1 MIELQNGCAC
11 CSLGEEFIQ
20 SIAQMMDKAA
30 ERGRPWD
37 HIVVESSGVAEPRE
51 IRENFQRVM
60 ATTPEELNG
69 ARLDTLVTVVDSNN
83 FLTEY
88 EKRNRVNQRQ
98 DLGADDYSEGNTR
111 QVVDLMVE
119 QIECA
124 DVILLNK
131 ADRATPDTMALLK
144 ETIATLN
151 PHAKMYTCIN
161 GIVPLTDVLAAA
173 GGEGVAKLDEDGEL
187 KRLVNHLHSHGSE
200 HGHAE
205 KAADKP
211 AEGHGHNHT
220 GGTSDGGCTEGCTDE
235 SHEHGHHEHGHH
247 EHGHH
252 EHSHREGRETKRF
265 GITSFCYERR
275 RPFHPHRLMNVIR
288 QLPVRQ
294 ESLALSDALKDS
306 PTPAA
311 SVSAAAGATAS
322 GTSAVADG
330 GTDTSRSPM
339 STLIRAKGFIWLSNS
354 HSQIFYWA
362 LAGKHF
368 ELSAY
373 ATWWAAT
380 APEGWPQEPKEN
392 EEMQKDFSGEFGDRR
407 QEIVFIGVGM
417 DRLAIE
423 KMLDECLLSDDEVA
437 VYRQHWV
444 NQADPAFR

>member
-144 ETIATLN
+144 ETVCTA
-151 PHAKMYTCIN
+151 YS
-161 GIVPLTDVLAAA
+161 TD
-173 GGEGVAKLDEDGEL
+173 
-187 KRLVNHLHSHGSE
+187 
-200 HGHAE
+200 
-205 KAADKP
+205 P
-211 AEGHGHNHT
+211 
-220 GGTSDGGCTEGCTDE
+220 
-235 SHEHGHHEHGHH
+235 
-247 EHGHH
+247 
-252 EHSHREGRETKRF
+252 
-265 GITSFCYERR
+265 
-275 RPFHPHRLMNVIR
+275 M
-288 QLPVRQ
+288 
-294 ESLALSDALKDS
+294 LSS
-306 PTPAA
+306 
-311 SVSAAAGATAS
+311 ATACHPS
-322 GTSAVADG
+322 V
-330 GTDTSRSPM
+330 P
-339 STLIRAKGFIWLSNS
+339 
-354 HSQIFYWA
+354 
-362 LAGKHF
+362 
-368 ELSAY
+368 
-373 ATWWAAT
+373 
-380 APEGWPQEPKEN
+380 
-392 EEMQKDFSGEFGDRR
+392 GE
-407 QEIVFIGVGM
+407 VGSYVTE
-417 DRLAIE
+417 RL
-423 KMLDECLLSDDEVA
+423 L
-437 VYRQHWV
+437 H
-444 NQADPAFR
+444 

>member
-1 MIELQNGCAC
+1 MQ
-11 CSLGEEFIQ
+11 
-20 SIAQMMDKAA
+20 
-30 ERGRPWD
+30 
-37 HIVVESSGVAEPRE
+37 
-51 IRENFQRVM
+51 
-60 ATTPEELNG
+60 
-69 ARLDTLVTVVDSNN
+69 
-83 FLTEY
+83 
-88 EKRNRVNQRQ
+88 
-98 DLGADDYSEGNTR
+98 
-111 QVVDLMVE
+111 
-119 QIECA
+119 
-124 DVILLNK
+124 
-131 ADRATPDTMALLK
+131 
-144 ETIATLN
+144 IATLN

-407 QEIVFIGVGM
+407 QVGASGQYGARNLDVWEQGKSISGAKFVYALRSSPPHACM
-417 DRLAIE
+417 ATHAHLPARPFCRKLSSLGSVWTAWPLKRCSMSASSRTMRLP
-423 KMLDECLLSDDEVA
+423 CTGSTG
-437 VYRQHWV
+437 
-444 NQADPAFR
+444 